1 MSSKV
6 QLAVQKILKDFGLDD
21 VVGQD
26 LTKLVYARGLVYR
39 ELPMS
44 GCEGRIV
51 FPFDG
56 LRAGRGNKAVITVN
70 SATRSKARKRF
81 SIAHELGHYEL
92 GHGVSHFEDELSLNY
107 YRRGYQES
115 EANEFASELLMPTDY
130 FLRAIAGRRF
140 SPTLVNEVSGMFG
153 TSLSS
158 VLIKF
163 VDYVPIPLR
172 VAYLQDGKVLWHRA
186 RGGPL
191 TGNEHSFKI
200 ATNELKVMW

>member
-1 MSSKV
+1 MSKRV
-6 QLAVQKILKDFGLDD
+6 QEAVLKLLTDFGLDD

-44 GCEGRIV
+44 GSEGRIV
-51 FPFDG
+51 FGDHG
-56 LRAGRGNKAVITVN
+56 GAVITVN
-70 SATRSKARKRF
+70 SGTRSKARKRF

-92 GHGVSHFEDELSLNY
+92 GHGVTHFEDELSLNY

-140 SPTLVNEVSGMFG
+140 TSTLVNEVAGMFG

-158 VLIKF
+158 ALIKF
-163 VDYVPIPLR
+163 VDYAELPLR
-172 VAYLQDGKVLWHRA
+172 VEFRKDGVTEWKRS
-186 RGGPL
+186 RGL
-191 TGNEHSFKI
+191 TEIGNNEHVFEGK
-200 ATNELKVMW
+200 TYELRVRW

>member
-1 MSSKV
+1 MQEAVSK
-6 QLAVQKILKDFGLDD
+6 LLTDFGLDD

-26 LTKLVYARGLVYR
+26 LTKLVYARGLMYR

-51 FPFDG
+51 FDG
-56 LRAGRGNKAVITVN
+56 CGRATITVN
-70 SATRSKARKRF
+70 SGTRSKARKRF

-92 GHGVSHFEDELSLNY
+92 GHGVTHFEDELSLNY

-163 VDYVPIPLR
+163 VEYAPVPLR
-172 VAYLQDGKVLWHRA
+172 VEFRRNGSTEWTRS
-186 RGGPL
+186 RGSTEIGN
-191 TGNEHSFKI
+191 NEHIYKGKES
-200 ATNELKVMW
+200 ELRVTW

>member
-6 QLAVQKILKDFGLDD
+6 KPAVEKILRDFGLDD

-26 LTKLVYARGLVYR
+26 LTKLVYARGLMYR

-44 GCEGRIV
+44 GCEGMIV
-51 FPFDG
+51 FDDCG
-56 LRAGRGNKAVITVN
+56 KAAITVK
-70 SATRSKARKRF
+70 STTRSKARKRF

-92 GHGVSHFEDELSLNY
+92 GHGVTHFEDELSLNY

-140 SPTLVNEVSGMFG
+140 TPTLVNEVAGMFG

-158 VLIKF
+158 VLIKYM
-163 VDYVPIPLR
+163 DYAELPLSVELR
-172 VAYLQDGKVLWHRA
+172 KDGATEWKRS
-186 RGGPL
+186 RGL
-191 TGNEHSFKI
+191 TEIGNNEHLFEGKTYELI
-200 ATNELKVMW
+200 ARW

>member
-1 MSSKV
+1 MNGRV
-6 QLAVQKILKDFGLDD
+6 EEAVRKLLTDFGLDD

-51 FPFDG
+51 MC
-56 LRAGRGNKAVITVN
+56 GRQAVITVN
-70 SATRSKARKRF
+70 SGTRSKARKRF

-92 GHGVSHFEDELSLNY
+92 GHGVTHFEDEMSLNY

-115 EANEFASELLMPTDY
+115 EANEFASELLMPTGY
-130 FLRAIAGRRF
+130 FLRAIEGRRF
-140 SPTLVNEVSGMFG
+140 SPTLVNEVAGMFG

-158 VLIKF
+158 ALIKF
-163 VDYVPIPLR
+163 VEYGDVPLHVEFRKDGVTEWKRTRGLTEIGNNEHVFEGKTYELR
-172 VAYLQDGKVLWHRA
+172 VKW
-186 RGGPL
+186 
-191 TGNEHSFKI
+191 
-200 ATNELKVMW
+200 

>member
-1 MSSKV
+1 MNGRV
-6 QLAVQKILKDFGLDD
+6 QEAVRKLLTDFGLDD

-26 LTKLVYARGLVYR
+26 LAKLVYARGLVYR

-44 GCEGRIV
+44 GSEGRIV
-51 FPFDG
+51 FGDHG
-56 LRAGRGNKAVITVN
+56 GAVITVN
-70 SATRSKARKRF
+70 SGTRSKARKRF

-92 GHGVSHFEDELSLNY
+92 GHGVTHFEDELSLNY

-115 EANEFASELLMPTDY
+115 GANEFASELLMPTDY

-140 SPTLVNEVSGMFG
+140 TPTLVNEVAGMFG

-163 VDYVPIPLR
+163 VDYAD
-172 VAYLQDGKVLWHRA
+172 VALQVEFRKDGVTEWKRSKGTVI
-186 RGGPL
+186 GN
-191 TGNEHSFKI
+191 NEHVFEGK
-200 ATNELKVMW
+200 TYELKVRW

>member
-6 QLAVQKILKDFGLDD
+6 KLAVEKVLKDFGLDD

-26 LTKLVYARGLVYR
+26 LTKLVYARGLMYR

-44 GCEGRIV
+44 GCEGMIV
-51 FPFDG
+51 FDDCG
-56 LRAGRGNKAVITVN
+56 KAAITVN
-70 SATRSKARKRF
+70 SSTRSKARKRF

-92 GHGVSHFEDELSLNY
+92 GHGVTHFEDELSLNY
-107 YRRGYQES
+107 YKRGFQES

-140 SPTLVNEVSGMFG
+140 TPTLVNEVAGMFG

-163 VDYVPIPLR
+163 VDYVPLPLK
-172 VAYLQDGKVLWHRA
+172 VTYLQDDKVLWSRS
-186 RGGPL
+186 RGGTL
-191 TGNEHSFKI
+191 TGNEHSFKANI
-200 ATNELKVMW
+200 NELRVMW

>member
-1 MSSKV
+1 MNNRT
-6 QLAVQKILKDFGLDD
+6 QHAVRKLLDDFGLDD

-26 LTKLVYARGLVYR
+26 LTKLVYARGLLYR

-51 FPFDG
+51 FDQRG
-56 LRAGRGNKAVITVN
+56 RATITVS
-70 SATRSKARKRF
+70 SATRSKSRKRF
-81 SIAHELGHYEL
+81 SIAHELGHFEL
-92 GHGVSHFEDELSLNY
+92 GHGVTHFEDELSLNY

-130 FLRAIAGRRF
+130 FRRAIAGRRF
-140 SPTLVNEVSGMFG
+140 SPTLVNEVAGMFG

-163 VDYVPIPLR
+163 VEYGPVPLR
-172 VAYLQDGKVLWHRA
+172 VVYLQEGKVLWSRA
-186 RGGPL
+186 RGGTL
-191 TGNEHSFKI
+191 TGSEHSFK
-200 ATNELKVMW
+200 AASNEIKVMW

>member
-1 MSSKV
+1 MSKHV
-6 QLAVQKILKDFGLDD
+6 QEAVQRLLTDFGLDD

-39 ELPMS
+39 ELTMS

-51 FPFDG
+51 FGD
-56 LRAGRGNKAVITVN
+56 RGRAVITVN
-70 SATRSKARKRF
+70 SGTRSKARKRF

-92 GHGVSHFEDELSLNY
+92 GHGVTHFEDEWSLNN

-140 SPTLVNEVSGMFG
+140 TPTLVNEVAGMFG

-158 VLIKF
+158 ALIKF
-163 VDYVPIPLR
+163 VDYANVPLH
-172 VAYLQDGKVLWHRA
+172 VEYSQDGRVLWSRNHGNTELR
-186 RGGPL
+186 
-191 TGNEHSFKI
+191 NEHKFEMK
-200 ATNELKVMW
+200 TGELVMKW